1 MEEAIIF
8 HRVKTIASY
17 LRAADPGPLV
27 VQTLVVHLREMPHEV
42 ARLRELEIEPGPRLL
57 FKVRTGRPP
66 KERPCIVE
74 EITVRGAISAG
85 SEAAL
90 AACLVTGTLNR
101 GDWELIAEVFDPNG
115 KTKYKLVFEKNR
127 PRRGNPITTRR
138 ADLEMNTLLVASE
151 QLKKHYES
159 TGAGCRL
166 TIDIPAGLKEMGLLK
181 TDDDTRL
188 KKSKRRQKDQAK
200 PLG

>member
-1 MEEAIIF
+1 MDKDY
-8 HRVKTIASY
+8 RVLSSY
-17 LRAADPGPLV
+17 RGSRLLI

-66 KERPCIVE
+66 KAMPSLVE
-74 EITVRGAISAG
+74 EITVKGAVSSG

-90 AACLVTGTLNR
+90 ASCLETGTLNR
-101 GDWELIAEVFDPNG
+101 GDWELIAEAFDPNG

-127 PRRGNPITTRR
+127 PRRGNPITNLR
-138 ADLEMNTLLVASE
+138 ADLEMNALLVGRE

-159 TGAGCRL
+159 TGAR
-166 TIDIPAGLKEMGLLK
+166 A
-181 TDDDTRL
+181 
-188 KKSKRRQKDQAK
+188 S
-200 PLG
+200 

>member
-8 HRVKTIASY
+8 HWVKIIASY
-17 LRAADPGPLV
+17 LRTADPSPLV
-27 VQTLVVHLREMPHEV
+27 AQTLVVHLREMPHDV

-66 KERPCIVE
+66 KERPSLVE
-74 EITVRGAISAG
+74 EVTVRGAISSG
-85 SEAAL
+85 SEVAL
-90 AACLVTGTLNR
+90 AFCLETGTLNR
-101 GDWELIAEVFDPNG
+101 GDWELIAEAFDPNG

-127 PRRGNPITTRR
+127 PQRGNPITTLR

-151 QLKKHYES
+151 QLKKHYDS
-159 TGAGCRL
+159 TGARCRI

-188 KKSKRRQKDQAK
+188 KKSKRRQRDQAK
-200 PLG
+200 PTG